1 MTPFLPR
8 QGWYTALI
16 LALLAP
22 ILLSIGV
29 PAIGRM
35 WTGVAFVWFMIAL
48 LAIFILLSW
57 ALSRM
62 AFAPIEDT
70 SGPTA
75 EPEA

>member
-8 QGWYTALI
+8 QAWYTALI

-35 WTGVAFVWFMIAL
+35 WTGLSFVWFMIGL
-48 LAIFILLSW
+48 LAVFIVLSW

-62 AFAPIEDT
+62 AFAPLDT
-70 SGPTA
+70 SAETVA
-75 EPEA
+75 EPDA